1 MPHKFKT
8 GQKVMLAPSRYG
20 TMRLLQFQVVRLL
33 PAEHGINQYRLKAI
47 GDGHERVAM
56 ENELS

>member
-1 MPHKFKT
+1 MLHKFKP

-20 TMRLLQFQVVRLL
+20 TIRLLQFQVVRLL
-33 PAEHGINQYRLKAI
+33 PAENGINQYRLKAI
-47 GDGHERVAM
+47 GDGHERGAM